1 MENASCLLEHLG
13 REVLLCIIERS
24 CNLRIVG
31 LDLIR
36 CINSPALLER
46 NEEML
51 TINVLYLLRGHR
63 SAGARR
69 TSYRRVV
76 VSLSRGDV
84 EGDSNVIRNTLSGK
98 EQGKESRSASKRT
111 HDRSFNSAHP
121 PVRARCSMSVPVLWL
136 WMLSLTVRC
145 YLWGI

>member
-1 MENASCLLEHLG
+1 MENASCLFEDLD
-13 REVLLCIIERS
+13 REVWLCIIDRS
-24 CNLRIVG
+24 CNFRIVG
-31 LDLIR
+31 LDLTR
-36 CINSPALLER
+36 CIDSPALLER
-46 NEEML
+46 DEEML

-98 EQGKESRSASKRT
+98 ESRSASKRT
-111 HDRSFNSAHP
+111 HGRSFNSAHP
-121 PVRARCSMSVPVLWL
+121 PMRARCSMSVPVLWL